1 VTLGIFLTGCR
12 GGAVNAA
19 SSPTSTATPAQ
30 KSAGAS
36 VGTQAKAGVKCTDQN
51 DYSGDSRSNAEINS
65 IGERTGRCPPVP
77 ASAAPSVASAGSSV
91 TFKAQRVTGPPP
103 PKKGIDHHVVALGA
117 VHLTM
122 AANQTAYVVSS
133 LHANAATVRTLVDNE
148 VRCTWPGGIKNMVM
162 GQNLYAG
169 TGQNP
174 QWEDNWIVTKF
185 LLHPGVATTATCTTY
200 ARIASLYK
208 QTSSVRIVGGS
219 LRFADTSVANA
230 VNGKPLDY
238 EIPYGDLPVDS
249 THRTV
254 RQPALPITTAP
265 GGFHELS
272 VFGDVDY
279 QVCQRVGA
287 CNKTGSSTARF
298 TLIVN
303 QWNAGHKK
311 ICHTDST
318 TSSVAKTI
326 PYAVHHAVVP
336 LYVPHFT
343 VSTAPGCGPV
353 FNAYVR
359 VDWLRGET
367 GAVQGTAVGLPDLRG
382 STSTHRS
389 AMSHLYIVPA

>member
-1 VTLGIFLTGCR
+1 M
-12 GGAVNAA
+12 NAA

-30 KSAGAS
+30 KSASAPVS
-36 VGTQAKAGVKCTDQN
+36 TQVKAGVKCTDQN
-51 DYSGDSRSNAEINS
+51 DYSGDSRPNAEIDS
-65 IGERTGRCPPVP
+65 IGERTGHCPPVQ
-77 ASAAPSVASAGSSV
+77 ASAASSA
-91 TFKAQRVTGPPP
+91 TFKPQRVTGPPP
-103 PKKGIDHHVVALGA
+103 PKSGIDHNVVALGTVRLA
-117 VHLTM
+117 M
-122 AANQTAYVVSS
+122 AADQTAYVVSR
-133 LHANAATVRTLVDNE
+133 LRANAATVRTLVDNE
-148 VRCTWPGGIKNMVM
+148 VRCTWPGGSKNLVM
-162 GQNLYAG
+162 GQNVYAG

-174 QWEDNWIVTKF
+174 QWEDTWIVTKF

-200 ARIASLYK
+200 ARVASLYK
-208 QTSSVRIVGGS
+208 QTSSVQIVGGS
-219 LRFADTSVANA
+219 LGFANKSVRNA
-230 VNGKPLDY
+230 ANGKPLDY

-265 GGFHELS
+265 AGFRELS

-287 CNKTGSSTARF
+287 CNKAGSSTARF

-303 QWNAGHKK
+303 QWNAAGKK
-311 ICHTDST
+311 ICHTSSST
-318 TSSVAKTI
+318 SVTKTI
-326 PYAVHHAVVP
+326 PYWVHHAVVP
-336 LYVPHFT
+336 LYTPHFA
-343 VSTAPGCGPV
+343 VSKAPGCAPV

-367 GAVQGTAVGLPDLRG
+367 GAVQGTAVGLPDRRG